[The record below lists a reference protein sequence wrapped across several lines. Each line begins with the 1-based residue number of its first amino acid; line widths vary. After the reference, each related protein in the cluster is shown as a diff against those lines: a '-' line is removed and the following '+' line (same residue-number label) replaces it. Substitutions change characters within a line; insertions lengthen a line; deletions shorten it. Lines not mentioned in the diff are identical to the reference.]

1 MNSPIKRQEIE
12 PDSFFF
18 RRIYREELKWFIK
31 VREETEARDPPR
43 VLSRRLLRFRVLQGV
58 LLSLLTHSWH
68 RIEDAWVFIQM
79 DLKFDAPRPI
89 IMASATPSAVIAG
102 HSLKELEALY
112 FLYHHKRIFPKDVRR
127 LLISLLMKWLRRN
140 LPYLMKNVFFVRHD
154 YYGRL
159 SMIVTISQ
167 FCPLKVIGIQ
177 HGLMQYSYL
186 SETKI
191 YPNFRTRIEAVYSDM
206 YAQYIRRIKPIG
218 SVVYELG
225 PAADYGA
232 NLIPERSEGCPRT
245 VIFISSD
252 NLSNPNDVKVIR
264 RLNEI
269 FCKAG
274 YDFLVRPHP
283 HERRGLANQKML
295 SGLKIDSESK
305 DNLLTRDVSKVILIG
320 FYSTLLY
327 EAGNLGFRTVWMV
340 SDQDSKPELMVPEI
354 EDLPNAQI
362 AHTSELSS
370 EWFLGI
376 LSQPLYPVSPRPLY
390 PRMARMISELFPRS
404 A

>member
-12 PDSFFF
+12 LDSFFF

-31 VREETEARDPPR
+31 VREETEVRDPPR
-43 VLSRRLLRFRVLQGV
+43 VLSRGLLRLRVLQGV
-58 LLSLLTHSWH
+58 LLSLLTHSWR
-68 RIEDAWVFIQM
+68 RIEDAWVFIHM
-79 DLKFDAPRPI
+79 DLKFDTPRPI
-89 IMASATPSAVIAG
+89 IMASASSSAVIAG

-112 FLYHHKRIFPKDVRR
+112 FLFHHKRIFPKDVRR
-127 LLISLLMKWLRRN
+127 LLISLLIKWLRRN
-140 LPYLMKNVFFVRHD
+140 LPYLMKNIFFVRHD

-177 HGLMQYSYL
+177 HGLMRYSYL

-191 YPNFRTRIEAVYSDM
+191 YPNFRTRIEAVYNDK
-206 YAQYIRRIKPIG
+206 YAQYLRRIKPIG

-225 PAADYGA
+225 PAGDCGA
-232 NLIPERSEGCPRT
+232 NLIAEQSQGCART
-245 VIFISSD
+245 VIFISSG

-269 FCKAG
+269 TCEAG

-283 HERRGLANQKML
+283 HERVLANQKML
-295 SGLKIDSESK
+295 PGLKIVSESK

-327 EAGNLGFRTVWMV
+327 EAGNLGFSTTWMV
-340 SDQDSKPELMVPEI
+340 SDQDSKLDFMVPEI
-354 EDLPNAQI
+354 EGLPNAQI
-362 AHTSELSS
+362 VHTSELSG
-370 EWFLGI
+370 EWFLDL
-376 LSQPLYPVSPRPLY
+376 LSQPVYPVSPRPLY
-390 PRMARMISELFPRS
+390 PRMVRMISELLPRS